1 MQIEASALRK
11 DCAFCPGSRQQI
23 ASLQEQL
30 QVALAKWESAGQLQ
44 GQLDTAPANSLNSHR
59 QREAA
64 FRARLASE
72 VMPNRLWHN
81 DVEQSNHP
89 CFYILLYAIAC

>member
-1 MQIEASALRK
+1 MQIEATALRK
-11 DCAFCPGSRQQI
+11 DCASCPDSCQQI

-30 QVALAKWESAGQLQ
+30 QVARAKCENAGQLQ
-44 GQLDTAPANSLNSHR
+44 GHLDTAPANSLTSHR

-64 FRARLASE
+64 FRARVASE

-81 DVEQSNHP
+81 DVQQNNRL
-89 CFYILLYAIAC
+89 CLYILPQTISC